1 MRFGNSSK
9 KFRATADGRLFV
21 ELHRSAGGSDDSQTA
36 GELSPVAWRRVLV
49 CTANSWT
56 VCLSGLLGGAADG
69 EVFALQIICM
79 RSELG
84 PLSQGGVGGSSLPC
98 FELENLCKKK
108 KKEISEKTCK
118 ETLREE
124 RILPW
129 GRYFTARSCTT
140 RNDVSSVFQRSGGRT
155 RPRSSAVDLLRDT
168 DCILT

>member
-1 MRFGNSSK
+1 MKQCRLWKRSDWQEWNSCSSSAGLFHHGTRILDVRFGNSSK

-21 ELHRSAGGSDDSQTA
+21 ELHRSAGGSDDSQTV

-56 VCLSGLLGGAADG
+56 VCLSGLQGGAADG

-84 PLSQGGVGGSSLPC
+84 PLSQGGVGGSSLLR

-108 KKEISEKTCK
+108 KKEICEKTCK
-118 ETLREE
+118 ETLLEE
-124 RILPW
+124 RILP
-129 GRYFTARSCTT
+129 
-140 RNDVSSVFQRSGGRT
+140 
-155 RPRSSAVDLLRDT
+155 
-168 DCILT
+168 

>member
-1 MRFGNSSK
+1 MRFGNRSK

-21 ELHRSAGGSDDSQTA
+21 ELHRSAGGSDDSQTV

-56 VCLSGLLGGAADG
+56 VCLSGLQGGAADG

-84 PLSQGGVGGSSLPC
+84 PLSQGGVGGSSLLR

-108 KKEISEKTCK
+108 KKKEICEKTCK
-118 ETLREE
+118 ETLLEE
-124 RILPW
+124 RILP
-129 GRYFTARSCTT
+129 
-140 RNDVSSVFQRSGGRT
+140 
-155 RPRSSAVDLLRDT
+155 
-168 DCILT
+168 